1 MRSFR
6 NKRINFLNI
15 LGEMIGKS
23 SKNAERNSAF
33 HSAGDRIGAS
43 MSDSLNQRSEKII
56 KFLLQTGTAT
66 LEQILDVAGSSAPSI
81 RRDLARL
88 EGRGLIRRT
97 HGGATLVEP
106 LLYEPFR
113 FDSSFLAREQRHATE
128 KRRIGLAAAELVLP
142 NETVGLTAGTTTTH
156 IGRSLRHR
164 EKIQVVTNAIN
175 IGMELC
181 NQPGIRTYITGGVV
195 PWAWSFSLTGNA
207 ALTFLDN
214 VYMDKVFLSVTGLDA
229 ERGATTLETDEAL
242 VYRKMLKQAKQV
254 VITAD
259 SSKLGHVSPAFICPA
274 GDIHILITDTG
285 ASVDAIAPFERQG
298 IRVIRV

>member
-1 MRSFR
+1 MADA
-6 NKRINFLNI
+6 LNRRCE
-15 LGEMIGKS
+15 L
-23 SKNAERNSAF
+23 
-33 HSAGDRIGAS
+33 
-43 MSDSLNQRSEKII
+43 II
-56 KFLLQTGTAT
+56 KFLLRTGTAT
-66 LEQILDVAGSSAPSI
+66 VEEILEVAGSSAPSI

-88 EGRGLIRRT
+88 ESRGLIRRT

-113 FDSSFLAREQRHATE
+113 YDSSFLAREQRFADE
-128 KRRIGLAAAELVLP
+128 KRRIGLAASELIQA

-164 EKIQVVTNAIN
+164 DKIQVVTNAIN

-181 NQPGIRTYITGGVV
+181 NQPGIRTYLTGGVV

-207 ALTFLDN
+207 ALTFLDD

-229 ERGATTLETDEAL
+229 ERGATSLEADEAL

-254 VITAD
+254 IVAAD
-259 SSKLGHVSPAFICPA
+259 ASKLGRVSPAFICPVSE
-274 GDIHILITDTG
+274 INILITDTG
-285 ASVDAIAPFERQG
+285 ASAEALAPFERQG
-298 IRVIRV
+298 IRIIRA